1 MDEGGKIRVL
11 LAKPGL
17 DGHDRGVKVVA
28 LALRNAGMEVIY
40 LGRHKTPKEIV
51 EAAIQE
57 DVNVIGLS
65 NLSGSYNE
73 LFPKV
78 VRLLKKNKLE
88 DVKVIGGGII
98 LDDDIPA
105 LEKLGIK
112 IFPIGSRTDEIIK
125 YIRKCVR
132 DQGAS

>member
-1 MDEGGKIRVL
+1 MGHKGKIRVL

-17 DGHDRGVKVVA
+17 DGHDRGVKVIA

-40 LGRHKTPKEIV
+40 LGRHQTPQVIV

-65 NLSGSYNE
+65 NLSGSYKE

-78 VRLLKKNKLE
+78 IKLLKKKDAENI
-88 DVKVIGGGII
+88 KVMGGGVI
-98 LDDDIPA
+98 LDDDIPV
-105 LEKLGIK
+105 LEKMGMK
-112 IFPIGSRTDEIIK
+112 IFPIGSRMDEIID
-125 YIRKCVR
+125 YVR
-132 DQGAS
+132 ACG

>member
-65 NLSGSYNE
+65 NLSGSYKE

-88 DVKVIGGGII
+88 NVKVIGGGII

-105 LEKLGIK
+105 LEKLGMK

>member
-1 MDEGGKIRVL
+1 MGRGGKIRVL

-17 DGHDRGVKVVA
+17 DGHDRGVKVIA

-40 LGRHKTPKEIV
+40 LGRHNTPKVIV

-65 NLSGSYNE
+65 NLSGSYKE

-78 VRLLKKNKLE
+78 IKLLKKN
-88 DVKVIGGGII
+88 DRANIKVMGGGVI

-105 LEKLGIK
+105 LEKMGMK
-112 IFPIGSRTDEIIK
+112 IFPIGSRMEEIID
-125 YIRKCVR
+125 YVRKCV
-132 DQGAS
+132 